1 LVEAEK
7 TIQAD
12 AAKVVEL
19 ERRLQAVEAGM
30 SQPVGYREPVMCSRP
45 EFTLNVTPIAKTGIV
60 VAGIGA
66 VIYFVG
72 VPILAG
78 CAVGVF
84 GGWLALS
91 GLIGGGSSEVKKRT
105 PGGAQGG
112 TMNINIVDNHGTINI
127 FQNNNG

>member
-1 LVEAEK
+1 
-7 TIQAD
+7 
-12 AAKVVEL
+12 VV
-19 ERRLQAVEAGM
+19 V
-30 SQPVGYREPVMCSRP
+30 
-45 EFTLNVTPIAKTGIV
+45 
-60 VAGIGA
+60 GIGA

-78 CAVGVF
+78 CAVGLF

-91 GLIGGGSSEVKKRT
+91 GLIGSGSSEVKEKT
-105 PGGAQGG
+105 PGMAQGG